1 MIPDI
6 ITDLSTRLAAA
17 SGVLTTLAE
26 KDGRVR
32 EIMRLR
38 LALERIALLDEQATS
53 FGFAPSTHQR
63 IAREALGW

>member
-17 SGVLTTLAE
+17 SAVLATLAE
-26 KDGRVR
+26 RDGRVR

-38 LALERIALLDEQATS
+38 LAL
-53 FGFAPSTHQR
+53 
-63 IAREALGW
+63 GW